1 MNDRDPLLNQLFS
14 QAGRQLSQE
23 LIRLVTEPTRD
34 EPAEARSARSAARR
48 EDAEEVDRLRRRV
61 QELRRERDQ
70 LRLELSHSEADVSR
84 LKETRRTG
92 QALVDR
98 LRDEKT
104 ALAEELYWYRDRF
117 GRRETLEADV
127 SEPTEPTEPTPQDAP
142 NADPYPRFWRWAER
156 STHFFRVEQNG
167 DVWFKFRASEDWRR
181 APSHREHDLDD
192 PKHKPLLTRD
202 FDNPDDPQNR
212 PGSVE
217 RRPTR
222 AFRRAPEP
230 VGHGTDDG
238 SHTDDIWAQLPGNWP
253 LTVRQL
259 VHEVDINQADWRT
272 QLCDAFLVTLDDW
285 VRSGTSR
292 RAHDTTQ
299 RATGARD

>member
-1 MNDRDPLLNQLFS
+1 MNDRNPLLNQLFG

-23 LIRLVTEPTRD
+23 LLRLVTSNPETSSTPPSTSPTGA
-34 EPAEARSARSAARR
+34 P
-48 EDAEEVDRLRRRV
+48 DAEEVDRLRRRV

-70 LRLELSHSEADVSR
+70 LRLELSHSEGNVSR

-92 QALVDR
+92 QALVGR

-127 SEPTEPTEPTPQDAP
+127 SEPTEPTPQDAP
-142 NADPYPRFWRWAER
+142 NTDPYPRFWRWAER

-202 FDNPDDPQNR
+202 FDNPDDPQNQ

-259 VHEVDINQADWRT
+259 VHEVDINQADWRI

-292 RAHDTTQ
+292 RAHDTV
-299 RATGARD
+299 RRVTGPHD